1 MRNLVPSRWG
11 LCLPAQPPRAPPGY
25 RAQTREEPSW
35 APKGLPGHRR
45 DQGPAQPNFTR
56 VKSPSSPCLGH
67 PPPLSQTPHSDFCH
81 CHFLCQEAQ
90 ALAEGGGRGSPPG
103 PLPASWASGLRA
115 LGVLSW
121 GSHLCSPY
129 SCPDPVSPP
138 DCVAQRDGEGGRQ
151 RGRTGRRGVHLGAT

>member
-25 RAQTREEPSW
+25 RAQTREEPSG

-67 PPPLSQTPHSDFCH
+67 PPPLSQTPTLISATVISFARRRRHW
-81 CHFLCQEAQ
+81 LREEGEALPRGPCQ
-90 ALAEGGGRGSPPG
+90 LPGLPGSE
-103 PLPASWASGLRA
+103 L
-115 LGVLSW
+115 W
-121 GSHLCSPY
+121 GYC
-129 SCPDPVSPP
+129 
-138 DCVAQRDGEGGRQ
+138 
-151 RGRTGRRGVHLGAT
+151 LGAHTCVPHILAQIQSPHLIV